1 MTIVNLLTINNTE
14 ITAHNRKLGI
24 DEEISA
30 NDIDLASGHKRRF
43 YTKNKKRFN
52 LTWSYLPNLANKT
65 VDNRAARD
73 FLFSIANISN
83 YVSFSIELE
92 PAGGF
97 VNYDCYLESYNES
110 LLRRDLTTGCIY
122 YDVSMTLTE
131 R

>member
-43 YTKNKKRFN
+43 YTKNKKKFN

>member
-30 NDIDLASGHKRRF
+30 NDIDLASGHRRRF
-43 YTKNKKRFN
+43 YTKNKKKFN

-97 VNYDCYLESYNES
+97 VNYDCYLESYSES

>member
-14 ITAHNRKLGI
+14 ITAHNRKLSI

-30 NDIDLASGHKRRF
+30 NDVDLASGHRRRF
-43 YTKNKKRFN
+43 YTKNKKKFN

-73 FLFSIANISN
+73 FLFSIANTSN
-83 YVSFSIELE
+83 YVSVAIELE
-92 PAGGF
+92 PDGGF
-97 VNYDCYLESYNES
+97 INYDCYLDSYSEA
-110 LLRRDLTTGCIY
+110 LLRRDLTTNCVY
-122 YDVSMTLTE
+122 YDVSVTLTE